1 LLNDY
6 KALKQRIQDRNK
18 KYQNIADILS
28 EYLEDIKLSNSGLMR
43 EDRSVTINL
52 QRIVTTPAERLTPV
66 DKASLVTILLK
77 QIQPYVNVSNLNI
90 PDIKEVNIIASVRDS
105 TSDLAT
111 QAFAEDR
118 MAEGLPPITKKQ
130 TASTAV

>member
-1 LLNDY
+1 MLNDY

-111 QAFAEDR
+111 QAFSEER
-118 MAEGLPPITKKQ
+118 MEQGLPPIKKKQ